1 MKIAD
6 INHKINIHP
15 ITLKFSGD
23 QKKIEKSFKND
34 YFGNY
39 LNHFRL
45 CIVYSILLYG
55 ILSPLDFLMF
65 REQFSV
71 LFGIRFFVVIPI
83 FCIGF
88 YYTFNENY
96 KSVWRFSNNFFVI
109 LTSAGFLTMMIYCP
123 APKSYTFYSGLIV
136 CLIFGYAYIKSFFLD
151 ASITGIIV
159 IILYIVSSIKI
170 DTPFEI
176 FSNNFSYLFI
186 ANILGMIISY
196 STESSSRR
204 EFFLREMLKIE
215 QAKVESANQ
224 DLEIKVK
231 KRTKDLINKTESL
244 RMEITERKQLEA
256 ELQVK
261 NLVFESAITA
271 NNISN
276 AEGYLTSINNTFLN
290 LWGYE
295 KKEDVLGKPIA
306 QFFKFEHEAKVVLT
320 SLTETSIWKGEFTGL
335 KKNGNTFIAYGFAT
349 TIHDFSKNIKGFQ
362 SSVIDISVQK
372 NAEKGREQLILQLQK
387 TLAEVK
393 TLRGLIPICSMCKK
407 IRDDKGYWNSLEGYI
422 EKHSDASFSHSICAE
437 CSDEIYGDEDWYI
450 KMKEKKG

>member
-1 MKIAD
+1 
-6 INHKINIHP
+6 
-15 ITLKFSGD
+15 
-23 QKKIEKSFKND
+23 
-34 YFGNY
+34 
-39 LNHFRL
+39 
-45 CIVYSILLYG
+45 
-55 ILSPLDFLMF
+55 MF

-204 EFFLREMLKIE
+204 EFYLREKLKTE
-215 QAKVESANQ
+215 QTKVKNANQ
-224 DLEIKVK
+224 DLEFKVK
-231 KRTKDLINKTESL
+231 MRTKELLRKTDSL
-244 RMEITERKQLEA
+244 KMEITERKQIEE

-271 NNISN
+271 NSISN
-276 AEGYLTSINNTFLN
+276 TQGHITIINNTFLN
-290 LWGYE
+290 LWGYK
-295 KKEDVLGKPIA
+295 KKEDVLDKPIA
-306 QFFKFEHEAKVVLT
+306 LFFKFEREAKEVLN
-320 SLTETSIWKGEFTGL
+320 SLVESSVWQGEFTGL
-335 KKNGNTFIAYGFAT
+335 KNDGSSFVAYGFAT
-349 TIHDFSKNIKGFQ
+349 IIHDSSRNIKGFQ
-362 SSVIDISVQK
+362 STVIDISDQK
-372 NAEKGREQLILQLQK
+372 TAEQDRERLILELQQ
-387 TLAEVK
+387 TLTEVK

-407 IRDDKGYWNSLEGYI
+407 IRDDKGYWNSIEAYI
-422 EKHSDASFSHSICAE
+422 EKHSDASFSHSICVE
-437 CSDEIYGDEDWYI
+437 CSDEIYGDENWYI
-450 KMKEKKG
+450 KMKEKKYGKPQ